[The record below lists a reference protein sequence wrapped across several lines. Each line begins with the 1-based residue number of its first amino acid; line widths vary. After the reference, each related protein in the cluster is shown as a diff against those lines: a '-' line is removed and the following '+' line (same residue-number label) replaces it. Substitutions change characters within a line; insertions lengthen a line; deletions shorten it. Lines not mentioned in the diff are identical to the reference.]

1 MCDKKVKVALVT
13 GGARG
18 SGCAIAF
25 DLAADHEVAVTYS
38 TTHLGEDLDGGCPV
52 TPIFAIAPA
61 MQLSS
66 AR

>member
-1 MCDKKVKVALVT
+1 MMCDKKVKVALVT

-25 DLAADHEVAVTYS
+25 DLAADYEVAVTYS

-52 TPIFAIAPA
+52 RPI
-61 MQLSS
+61 L
-66 AR
+66 R